1 MGGEEGEKTRRK
13 DKYQKM
19 LSYGSAQETW
29 LLSSK
34 AGLHLVW
41 GRDTPEGDITWFG
54 NQDLSSILGNGGHI
68 QRVPKNSLQKIKHTF
83 REEKNY

>member
-54 NQDLSSILGNGGHI
+54 NQDVFHSWEWRAYTESSKELASEN
-68 QRVPKNSLQKIKHTF
+68 
-83 REEKNY
+83 